1 MKKRN
6 LFKVM
11 ALFVALGMMLG
22 FTSCSKDDD
31 GDGSI
36 EGIWTFNS
44 LSIDAVN
51 PENPEAITSIQ
62 GMVVLINTMMQGSTL
77 EAKSDGT
84 IKVTVTALGETTIST
99 GRYEKV
105 GNKYIITM
113 DAEDDVI
120 GEFLPLTEV
129 SATVNNNTLTIFGDS
144 LTDELIA
151 EGFTKCESTMV
162 FKK

>member
-11 ALFVALGMMLG
+11 ALFVAVGMMLG
-22 FTSCSKDDD
+22 FTSCSKDD
-31 GDGSI
+31 GDDSI

-51 PENPEAITSIQ
+51 PENPEAIASIQ
-62 GMVVLINTMMQGSTL
+62 GMVVLINTVMQGSTL

-84 IKVTVTALGETTIST
+84 IKVTVTVLGETTIST
-99 GRYEKV
+99 GTYEKV

-113 DAEDDVI
+113 DSDDDVI

-144 LTDELIA
+144 LTDDLIT
-151 EGFTKCESTMV
+151 EGFTKCESTMI